1 MQVLILTAGSRGDVQ
16 PYVALGR
23 GLQQAGHHVTLAT
36 AATFADFVTAYGL
49 DFAPLSAAYLEL
61 LQTGAGKAAVAGKGN
76 QLKLLRMVQP
86 MLRAQLDDAWRVA
99 QTRAFDVIV
108 YHPKALG
115 GYSIAEKLDA
125 AAVLALP
132 LPLYSP
138 TRAFPSP
145 ILPFADLG
153 PFNHVSH
160 RLAIWLAT
168 LSTRGVL
175 RRWRVEALGLPPAY
189 NELQQHGAPVLRLYA
204 YSPAVLPT
212 PADWDVTSVATGYW
226 FLPPEPTWQPAA
238 ELVDFLAGGQ
248 PPVYVGFGSM
258 PSEDAPAKTKLV
270 LQALAMSGQRGVVA
284 TGWGGLSNVH
294 APDTV
299 FLLESA
305 PHGWLFP
312 QMAAVVHHGG
322 AGTTAAG
329 LAAGVPT
336 IVCPFF
342 GDQPF
347 WGRRV
352 AALGVG
358 PTPIPQKRLTAEGL
372 AAALQRATTDQEMLL
387 RARQLGAAIRAEDGV
402 GRAVALI
409 EARVR

>member
-1 MQVLILTAGSRGDVQ
+1 MQVLILTVGSRGDVQ

-36 AATFADFVTAYGL
+36 AATFAEFVNAYGL
-49 DFAPLSAAYLEL
+49 DFAPLSADYLKL
-61 LQTGAGKAAVAGKGN
+61 LQTEAGKASLSGKGN
-76 QLKLLRMVQP
+76 RLKLLRMVQP
-86 MLRAQLDDAWRVA
+86 MLRAQLDDAWRAA
-99 QTRAFDVIV
+99 QARAFDVIV

-125 AAVLALP
+125 PAVLALP

-153 PFNHVSH
+153 PFNHASH
-160 RLAIWLAT
+160 KLAIWLAT
-168 LSTRGVL
+168 LSTRGIL
-175 RRWRVEALGLPPAY
+175 KRWRQEALGLPPMR
-189 NELQQHGAPVLRLYA
+189 NEMQQHGAPVLRLYA
-204 YSPAVLPT
+204 YSPVVVPT
-212 PADWDVTSVATGYW
+212 PADWDATSIATGYW
-226 FLPPEPTWQPAA
+226 FLPSEATWQPAP
-238 ELVDFLAGGQ
+238 ELVEFLAGGQ
-248 PPVYVGFGSM
+248 PPIYVGFGSM
-258 PSEDAPAKTKLV
+258 PSEDAAAKTKLV
-270 LQALAMSGQRGVVA
+270 IQALAMTGQRGVVA
-284 TGWGGLSNVH
+284 TGWGGLASVH

-299 FLLESA
+299 FQLTSA
-305 PHGWLFP
+305 PHDWLFP

-336 IVCPFF
+336 VVCPFF

-352 AALGVG
+352 AELGAG
-358 PTPIPQKRLTAEGL
+358 PTPIPQRRLTAERL
-372 AAALQRATTDQEMLL
+372 AAALQQVTTHPDMLTRAQ
-387 RARQLGAAIRAEDGV
+387 QISAAICAEDGV